1 MKTLIVSALALLL
14 LTGVGFSQAAIQPG
28 ENANNVAAKMDAEAA
43 RAAQEEKKQRE
54 LDAAYK
60 DALART
66 KPPPSHPDPWG
77 TVRPANGSAASHQ

>member
-1 MKTLIVSALALLL
+1 MKTLVVSALALLL

-43 RAAQEEKKQRE
+43 HAKQEEKKQRE

-66 KPPPSHPDPWG
+66 KAPPSRPDPWG
-77 TVRPANGSAASHQ
+77 TVRNGSAASHQ